1 MVKNNRINE
10 EDLREGLKEKARLA
24 KEETAELKV
33 REAEKEE
40 REHAHEEGEPG
51 T

>member
-10 EDLREGLKEKARLA
+10 GDLREGLKEKARLA
-24 KEETAELKV
+24 KEEMAEMKS

-40 REHAHEEGEPG
+40 REHEDEQDS
-51 T
+51 